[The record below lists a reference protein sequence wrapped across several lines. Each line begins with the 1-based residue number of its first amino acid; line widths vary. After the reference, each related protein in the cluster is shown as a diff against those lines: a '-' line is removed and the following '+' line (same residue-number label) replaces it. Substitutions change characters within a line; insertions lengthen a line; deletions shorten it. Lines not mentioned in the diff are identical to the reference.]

1 MVKVRQ
7 ENETPENEAD
17 VGRYRIQAVAD
28 MTGVSAATLRAW
40 ERRYG
45 IPTPKR
51 TASSYRLYSER
62 DIELVKQVRELCD
75 AGMAPSQAAR
85 EVLAREEEQVAAPV
99 VETPPPELD
108 AYGLA
113 IKQILSAVDR
123 FDADQLESAV
133 KHSLYLGP
141 SVTVFERILAPS
153 LGEIGRRWEQGR
165 LSVGQ
170 EHLAAEIVGNAVRYI
185 LRLVQ
190 PESSTRQAI
199 LACFADEE
207 HVTPLYGIALR
218 FADWGYKT
226 VMLGART
233 PTHALSHAVAEL
245 NPDVIG
251 LSVTITPPP
260 YRARELID
268 GYAEACGDVPWIVGG
283 VAAGDLADLV
293 IARGG
298 ALANPDPGVTREM
311 IDRMIATRKAAAR
324 H

>member
-1 MVKVRQ
+1 VVKVNQ
-7 ENETPENEAD
+7 ETNNSENDAD

-85 EVLAREEEQVAAPV
+85 EVLAREEASPPA
-99 VETPPPELD
+99 VETVASETD
-108 AYGLA
+108 AYSLA
-113 IKQILSAVDR
+113 IDRILGAVDR
-123 FDADQLESAV
+123 FDADQLEAAV

-190 PESSTRQAI
+190 PESSGRHAL

-218 FADWGYKT
+218 FADWGFKT
-226 VMLGART
+226 VMLGGRT
-233 PTHALSHAVAEL
+233 PTHALRHAVAEV
-245 NPDVIG
+245 NPDIIG
-251 LSVTITPPP
+251 LSVTIAPPP
-260 YRARELID
+260 YRARELVD
-268 GYAEACGDVPWIVGG
+268 GYAEACGEVPWIVGG
-283 VAAGDLADLV
+283 VAAADIADLV
-293 IARGG
+293 QARGG
-298 ALANPDPGVTREM
+298 ALANADPQVTRELVE
-311 IDRMIATRKAAAR
+311 RMIATRKAAAR